1 VANLLEEIFHHG
13 SGVRQ
18 QVVIACQQV
27 TKPVPARMF
36 TICNPAG
43 RQQTG
48 GQTTP
53 PGPRDMLADHAGWT
67 IAMFK

>member
-1 VANLLEEIFHHG
+1 
-13 SGVRQ
+13 
-18 QVVIACQQV
+18 
-27 TKPVPARMF
+27 MF